1 MKRIEFSRAITAI
14 VKVWT
19 QATFRDA
26 LSASRTND
34 EKEVILSD
42 LYERFTD
49 ALACK
54 AGEVTGSEQ
63 RVAHILL
70 KKLATG

>member
-1 MKRIEFSRAITAI
+1 MEFGRNIVDI

-19 QATFRDA
+19 EAAFRDA
-26 LSASRTND
+26 LLASRTHA

-49 ALACK
+49 ALACL